1 MVATPLNPSRL
12 CRRRVGRRHG
22 GFTLIEVMV
31 VIGIILILVAVSI
44 AGISQLS
51 KHTKAQ
57 RTMTSLETAKALL
70 DGYRASDSSQS
81 ALKALYD
88 VNNADYKTAFLP
100 NGPGQDLD
108 ATLVTGCLVASKGP
122 NGQHD
127 WDAIRND
134 INNPGLQKEIE
145 FTARVMQVLLRV
157 PENRQVMEKLPAEAK
172 FILTLNGTAITT
184 APPLLADGN
193 GEPILFVPPAGFES
207 VLISGL
213 STGGLANPVLK
224 SDGRLH
230 PVNTT
235 DPVPCVNPLPFW
247 VSSGADRDYGTG
259 DDNAYSF
266 HN

>member
-1 MVATPLNPSRL
+1 MVAPTPLNPSRL
-12 CRRRVGRRHG
+12 HRRPRSHRG

-31 VIGIILILVAVSI
+31 AVGIILILVAVSI
-44 AGISQLS
+44 AGIAQLS

-57 RTMTSLETAKALL
+57 RTTTVLETAKSLL

-88 VNNADYKTAFLP
+88 TNNDAYKTPFLP

-108 ATLVTGCLVASKGP
+108 VSLVGGCLMATKGP

-127 WDAIRND
+127 WATIVGDT
-134 INNPGLQKEIE
+134 NNPGLQKEIE

-157 PENRQVMEKLPAEAK
+157 PENRQAMEKLPAESK
-172 FILTLNGTAITT
+172 FILTANGTAITT

-207 VLISGL
+207 VQISGL
-213 STGGLANPVLK
+213 NTGGLANPVLK

-230 PVNTT
+230 PVGTA

-247 VSSGADRDYGTG
+247 VSSGADRDYTTG